1 MDPSL
6 GLILVELL
14 ILSMV
19 GWSRFGQD
27 PLLWLFLSFFIF
39 SLFFSIWYFLENR
52 HCLLLIVLLLF
63 LIKGLSC
70 SFFHWWLRLVFF
82 FIIWVLHLMLVLIL
96 RFSSWLTV
104 SDIFIL
110 ISLRCFHSSY
120 SSILTAF
127 ITSLWMFLHVLFNI
141 ASHLRCN
148 CLSLVHKATL
158 KLMFRPFGH
167 F

>member
-1 MDPSL
+1 M
-6 GLILVELL
+6 ELL
-14 ILSMV
+14 ILSIV

-27 PLLWLFLSFFIF
+27 PLLWPFLSSFIF
-39 SLFFSIWYFLENR
+39 SLLFSIWYFLENR
-52 HCLLLIVLLLF
+52 HCLLLLLLF
-63 LIKGLSC
+63 LIKRLSC

-82 FIIWVLHLMLVLIL
+82 LIIWVLHLMLVLIL
-96 RFSSWLTV
+96 RFSSWLNV

-110 ISLRCFHSSY
+110 ISLRYFHSSY

-127 ITSLWMFLHVLFNI
+127 ITLLWMFLHVVFKI

-148 CLSLVHKATL
+148 CLSLVHKARF